1 MLTFLK
7 LGGSLIT
14 DKGKPYTAR
23 IEVIRRAATEIIKAK
38 RENAGLKIVLGH
50 GSGSFGHYAAK
61 EAGFKEGVFSA
72 SQWHAFH
79 KVWFAAHELN
89 HIFIK
94 ELNKSGLPVISF
106 PPSASVTTENKHIVS
121 WNLEPI
127 NRALENG
134 LIPVVFG
141 DTVIDRI
148 LGGIILSTEE
158 LFLHLIKDLKPDTIL
173 LAGKEPGVWGDYP
186 NNTQLLQ
193 EISPGNYETFNSS
206 IIGSDSIDVT
216 GGMRKKVA
224 LMLEAL
230 RIEPNL
236 NIEIFSGEAPGNIFK
251 ALSGIKTGTR
261 VLVK

>member
-1 MLTFLK
+1 V
-7 LGGSLIT
+7 
-14 DKGKPYTAR
+14 TA
-23 IEVIRRAATEIIKAK
+23 
-38 RENAGLKIVLGH
+38 
-50 GSGSFGHYAAK
+50 
-61 EAGFKEGVFSA
+61 
-72 SQWHAFH
+72 
-79 KVWFAAHELN
+79 
-89 HIFIK
+89 
-94 ELNKSGLPVISF
+94 
-106 PPSASVTTENKHIVS
+106 ENKHIVS

-134 LIPVVFG
+134 LIPVVYG
-141 DTVIDRI
+141 DTIFDRT

-158 LFLHLIKDLKPDTIL
+158 LFLHLIKDLKPGSIL
-173 LAGKEPGVWGDYP
+173 LAGKEPGVWRDYP

-193 EISPGNYETFNSS
+193 EISPENYDSLNSR
-206 IIGSDSIDVT
+206 IIGSDSVDVT

-251 ALSGIKTGTR
+251 ALSGIQTGTR